1 MRFATSSAIVLVLA
15 CTAAPVGAEI
25 WSEQSYNPAPASGD
39 LSLPMPCGGA
49 MIFRRVNVPSGGML
63 DDYKIT
69 LGSFDEARGY
79 AEYRRDTWLA
89 GGFAGEYG
97 SGERHYYIGKYEVTR
112 LQQAALGESCPDP
125 QDPNGDYPA
134 TSLSWGEMVMFAERY
149 SDWLVR
155 NSADSLPTQDGA
167 VGFLRLPT
175 EAEWEFAARGG
186 TAVSPGQFASDTFV
200 PEGES
205 LDAYVIHDGNS
216 YRELDLIG
224 NLKPNPLGIH
234 DILGNAA
241 EMVLPPFR
249 LNVVSHLHGQAG
261 GFVRR
266 GGSFRTRP
274 EEIRTSHR
282 EEYPPV
288 DKHGVRRERTTG
300 FRLVLVAPV
309 LPSLESVEMT
319 RTAWRAIQREPQTP
333 QSPPTSAGGADDP
346 AQEARKLAAAVS
358 NEQMKRRLQELAF
371 AVAESNHAR
380 NQERQRAA
388 RAALSGAVFVA
399 RWVMDDR
406 KNIRTMT
413 RYMDNAPSGRLR
425 DRRWKRLVAAR
436 RKAAINLN
444 HYIDLLTTMA
454 EDYGGWE
461 LRQQG
466 TVLEG
471 MYADKGQETF
481 RGLVQLVRKN
491 IEAVRRSGPD
501 AARAGVVESLD
512 RRVSR

>member
-1 MRFATSSAIVLVLA
+1 MRFATSSAFVLA
-15 CTAAPVGAEI
+15 LTCAVTAVEAQT
-25 WSEQSYNPAPASGD
+25 WSEQSYNPAPTSGD
-39 LSLPMPCGGA
+39 LGLPMPCGGA
-49 MIFRRVNVPSGGML
+49 MMFRRVNVPSGGML

-79 AEYRRDTWLA
+79 AEYRRETWLA
-89 GGFAGEYG
+89 GSFAGEIG

-112 LQQAALGESCPDP
+112 LQQAALEKNCPDP
-125 QDPNGDYPA
+125 QDPNGAYPA
-134 TSLSWGEMVMFAERY
+134 TGLSWGEMVMFAERY
-149 SDWLVR
+149 SDWLVT
-155 NSADSLPTQDGA
+155 NSADFLPTQDGG

-186 TAVSPGQFASDTFV
+186 TAVSPAQFAADTFV

-205 LDAYVIHDGNS
+205 LDKYVLHDGNS

-309 LPSLESVEMT
+309 LTSLESVERT
-319 RTAWRAIQREPQTP
+319 RTAWRTIQREPRTP
-333 QSPPTSAGGADDP
+333 QSPPTPTGGADDP
-346 AQEARKLAAAVS
+346 VQEARKLAATVS

-388 RAALSGAVFVA
+388 RAAFSGAVFVA

-406 KNIRTMT
+406 KSI
-413 RYMDNAPSGRLR
+413 
-425 DRRWKRLVAAR
+425 RRWTRLIDLATSERERERRRKRLKEALRNAAV
-436 RKAAINLN
+436 NLG
-444 HYIDLLTTMA
+444 HYLDLLTTMA
-454 EDYGGWE
+454 DDYGGWE
-461 LRQQG
+461 LRQQS
-466 TVLEG
+466 TVVQG

-481 RGLVQLVRKN
+481 RRLVNVVRQN
-491 IEAVRRSGPD
+491 IETVRGMGPD
-501 AARAGVVESLD
+501 AARSEVVESLE